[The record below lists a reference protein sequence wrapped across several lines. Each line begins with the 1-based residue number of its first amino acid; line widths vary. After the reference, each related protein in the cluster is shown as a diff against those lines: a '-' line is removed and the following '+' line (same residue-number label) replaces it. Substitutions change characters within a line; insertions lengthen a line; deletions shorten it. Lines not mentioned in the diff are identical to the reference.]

1 MLQSKY
7 MPTRDTVSFAAP
19 KYVRTLSGWL
29 DPMGQKGMVTT
40 PHYLASQAGISVLKN
55 GGNAI
60 DAAIAAAST
69 LSVVNPHMAA
79 LGGDNYWLIFNA
91 TTRELRGLNA
101 SGRAGSRATTGF
113 YAAKQFHRIPARGY
127 YAANT
132 VPGSVSGW
140 GEAYR
145 YSKDTLHTNLCW
157 KDLFSDAI
165 RYAETGFPISAPLAN
180 WLRIRVNTSDPELD
194 NLQRFAGFRQT
205 FLKPDGSTYR
215 AGEILRQRDLFSTFV
230 RLAGQGPEEFYQG
243 DIARQIVADLEA
255 NDGMLTMDD
264 FAHHQSDWV
273 EPISVPY
280 RDTVAF
286 NLPPNSQGIA
296 SLSILNILN
305 QFELAEIPEGSAEYC
320 HLLIEATK
328 EAFRD
333 RDRYLTDPAFLE
345 IPVEEIIS
353 LAHGQAQA
361 ARIRS
366 SRAVSSTDLKRLDS
380 QGDTVWLGVVDQVGN
395 AVSLIQS
402 IYHDFGSAIVPA
414 GTGVLLHNRGAF
426 FSLEPS
432 HINRLEPGKR
442 TAHTLNPAMLFKGR
456 NLFLVYGTMG
466 GEGQPQ
472 TQAAMVTRIV
482 DYQLSP
488 QDAIEAP
495 RWLYG
500 RTWGAESN
508 NVRLEARFP
517 QEVVESL
524 ERRGHAIE
532 IVEPYAHIMGHAG
545 AILIEPEN
553 QVLYGA
559 SDPRSDGIAVGY

>member
-1 MLQSKY
+1 M
-7 MPTRDTVSFAAP
+7 
-19 KYVRTLSGWL
+19 
-29 DPMGQKGMVTT
+29 
-40 PHYLASQAGISVLKN
+40 
-55 GGNAI
+55 
-60 DAAIAAAST
+60 
-69 LSVVNPHMAA
+69 
-79 LGGDNYWLIFNA
+79 
-91 TTRELRGLNA
+91 
-101 SGRAGSRATTGF
+101 
-113 YAAKQFHRIPARGY
+113 
-127 YAANT
+127 
-132 VPGSVSGW
+132 PGSVSGW

-145 YSKDTLHTNLCW
+145 YSKDTLQTNLCW

-215 AGEILRQRDLFSTFV
+215 AGEILRQRDLSSTFV
-230 RLAGQGPEEFYQG
+230 RLAGRGPEEFYQG

-345 IPVEEIIS
+345 IPVEEILS
-353 LAHGQAQA
+353 LARGQAQA

-380 QGDTVWLGVVDQVGN
+380 QGDTVWLGVVDQFGN

-545 AILIEPEN
+545 AILIEQEN

-559 SDPRSDGIAVGY
+559 SDARSDGIAVGY

>member
-1 MLQSKY
+1 
-7 MPTRDTVSFAAP
+7 MPTLGAAPFAPP

-29 DPMGQKGMVTT
+29 DPMGQQGMVTT
-40 PHYLASQAGISVLKN
+40 PHYLASQAGISMLKN

-69 LSVVNPHMAA
+69 LSVVYPHMAA

-101 SGRAGSRATTGF
+101 SGRAGSRATIAF
-113 YAAKQFHRIPARGY
+113 YANRQFHRIPARGY
-127 YAANT
+127 HAANT

-145 YSKDTLHTNLCW
+145 YSKDVLSTELGW
-157 KDLFSDAI
+157 KDLFTDAI
-165 RYAETGFPISAPLAN
+165 RYAETGFPISASLAN
-180 WLRIRVNTSDPELD
+180 WLSIRTNTSDPELD
-194 NLQRFAGFRQT
+194 NLQRFAGFRRT

-215 AGEILRQRDLFSTFV
+215 VGEILRQRDLVSTLV
-230 RLAGQGPEEFYQG
+230 RLAGKGPEEFYHG

-255 NDGMLTMDD
+255 NDGMLSMDD
-264 FAHHQSDWV
+264 FAHHQSNWV

-305 QFELAEIPEGSAEYC
+305 QFELAEITEGSAEYH

-345 IPVEEIIS
+345 IPIEEILS

-366 SRAVSSTDLKRLDS
+366 ALAVCGDDLKPLDLK
-380 QGDTVWLGVVDQVGN
+380 GDTVWLGVVDRAGN

-414 GTGVLLHNRGAF
+414 ATGVLLHNRGSF

-432 HINRLEPGKR
+432 HTNRLEPGKR

-456 NLFLVYGTMG
+456 KLFLVYGTMG

-482 DYQLSP
+482 DYRLSP

-495 RWLYG
+495 RWVYG
-500 RTWGAESN
+500 RTWGTEVN
-508 NVRLEARFP
+508 NVRLEARVT
-517 QEVVESL
+517 QKVIESL

-532 IVEPYAHIMGHAG
+532 IVEPYAHVMGHAG

-559 SDPRSDGIAVGY
+559 SDPRSDGMAIGY

>member
-1 MLQSKY
+1 
-7 MPTRDTVSFAAP
+7 MPAPGTAPFAAP

-29 DPMGQKGMVTT
+29 DPMGQEGMVTT
-40 PHYLASQAGISVLKN
+40 PHYLASQAGVSVLKN

-60 DAAIAAAST
+60 DAAISAAAT
-69 LSVVNPHMAA
+69 LSVVYPHMAA
-79 LGGDNYWLIFNA
+79 LGGDNYWLILNA
-91 TTRELRGLNA
+91 TTRELHGLNA
-101 SGRAGSRATTGF
+101 SGRAGSRATLGF
-113 YAAKQFHRIPARGY
+113 YAAKQFHRIPPRGY

-145 YSKDTLHTNLCW
+145 YSKDALHTELLW
-157 KDLFSDAI
+157 KDLFADAI
-165 RYAETGFPISAPLAN
+165 RYADIGFSISASLAN
-180 WLRIRVNTSDPELD
+180 WLAIRVNTTDPELD

-205 FLKPDGSTYR
+205 FLKPDGSTYE
-215 AGEILRQRDLFSTFV
+215 AGEILRQRDLCSTLV
-230 RLAGQGPEEFYQG
+230 TLAGQGPEEFYHG
-243 DIARQIVADLEA
+243 DIARQIIADLKA

-264 FAHHQSDWV
+264 FARHQSDWV

-280 RDTVAF
+280 RDTLAF

-296 SLSILNILN
+296 SLSMLNILN
-305 QFELAEIPEGSAEYC
+305 QFKLAEIPEGSAEYY

-333 RDRYLTDPAFLE
+333 RDQYLTDPAFLE
-345 IPVEEIIS
+345 IPVAEILS
-353 LAHGQAQA
+353 LAHGQVQA

-366 SRAVSSTDLKRLDS
+366 PRAVSSTHLKSLDPN
-380 QGDTVWLGVVDQVGN
+380 GDTVWLGVVDHLGN

-414 GTGVLLHNRGAF
+414 ATGVLLHNRGCN

-456 NLFLVYGTMG
+456 KLFLVYGTMG

-482 DYQLSP
+482 DYRLSP

-500 RTWGAESN
+500 RNWGAEVN
-508 NVRLEARFP
+508 NVRLEARVP

-524 ERRGHAIE
+524 EQQGHAIE

-559 SDPRSDGIAVGY
+559 SDPRSDGIAIGY

>member
-1 MLQSKY
+1 
-7 MPTRDTVSFAAP
+7 
-19 KYVRTLSGWL
+19 
-29 DPMGQKGMVTT
+29 MGHEAMVTT
-40 PHYLASQAGISVLKN
+40 PHYLASLAGVSVLKN
-55 GGNAI
+55 GGNAV

-69 LSVVNPHMAA
+69 LSVVYPHMAA
-79 LGGDNYWLIFNA
+79 LGGDNYWLIYNA

-101 SGRAGSRATTGF
+101 SGRAGRRATIGF
-113 YAAKQFHRIPARGY
+113 YAGRQFRRIPSRGY

-140 GEAYR
+140 AEAYR
-145 YSKDTLHTNLCW
+145 YSKDALHTDLCW
-157 KDLFSDAI
+157 HDLFADAI
-165 RYAETGFPISAPLAN
+165 RYAETGFPISASLAN
-180 WLRIRVNTSDPELD
+180 WLGIRVNTTDPELG

-205 FLKPDGSTYR
+205 FLKPDRSPYR
-215 AGEILRQRDLFSTFV
+215 VGEILRQPDLLSTFV
-230 RLAGQGPEEFYQG
+230 RLARHGPEEFYHG
-243 DIARQIVADLEA
+243 DIARQIVTDLEA

-264 FAHHQSDWV
+264 FANHKSDWV

-305 QFELAEIPEGSAEYC
+305 QFELAEIPEGSAEYY

-328 EAFRD
+328 EAFWD
-333 RDRYLTDPAFLE
+333 RDRYLTDPAFLD
-345 IPVEEIIS
+345 IPVKEILS
-353 LAHGQAQA
+353 LAHVQAQA

-366 SRAVSSTDLKRLDS
+366 SRVASGADLKPLDS
-380 QGDTVWLGVVDQVGN
+380 KGDTVWLGVVDGVGN

-402 IYHDFGSAIVPA
+402 IYHDFGSAVVPA
-414 GTGVLLHNRGAF
+414 GTGVLLHNRGSY
-426 FSLEPS
+426 FSLEPN

-456 NLFLVYGTMG
+456 KLFLIYGTMG

-472 TQAAMVTRIV
+472 TQAATVTRIV
-482 DYQLSP
+482 DYRLSP
-488 QDAIEAP
+488 QDAVEAP
-495 RWLYG
+495 RCLYG
-500 RTWGAESN
+500 RNWAAEAN
-508 NVRLEARFP
+508 NVSLEARVP
-517 QEVVESL
+517 REVVESL
-524 ERRGHAIE
+524 QRRGHPIE

-559 SDPRSDGIAVGY
+559 SDPRSDGIALGY

>member
-1 MLQSKY
+1 
-7 MPTRDTVSFAAP
+7 MPTLGAAPFAPP

-29 DPMGQKGMVTT
+29 DPMGQQGMVTT
-40 PHYLASQAGISVLKN
+40 PHYLASQAGISMLKN

-69 LSVVNPHMAA
+69 LSVVYPHMAA

-101 SGRAGSRATTGF
+101 SGRAGSRATIAF
-113 YAAKQFHRIPARGY
+113 YANRQFHRIPARGY
-127 YAANT
+127 HAANT

-145 YSKDTLHTNLCW
+145 YSKDVLSTELGW
-157 KDLFSDAI
+157 EDLFTDAI
-165 RYAETGFPISAPLAN
+165 RYAETGFPISASLAN
-180 WLRIRVNTSDPELD
+180 WLSIRTNTSDPELD
-194 NLQRFAGFRQT
+194 NLQRFAGFRRT

-215 AGEILRQRDLFSTFV
+215 VGEILRQRDLVSTLV
-230 RLAGQGPEEFYQG
+230 RLAGKGPEEFYHG

-255 NDGMLTMDD
+255 NDGMLSMDD

-296 SLSILNILN
+296 SLSMLNILN
-305 QFELAEIPEGSAEYC
+305 QFELAEIPEGSAEYH

-333 RDRYLTDPAFLE
+333 RDRYLTDPAFLK
-345 IPVEEIIS
+345 IPVEEILS

-361 ARIRS
+361 ARIRAA
-366 SRAVSSTDLKRLDS
+366 RAVCGADLKPLDS
-380 QGDTVWLGVVDQVGN
+380 NGDTVWLGVVDQAGN

-414 GTGVLLHNRGAF
+414 ATGVLLHNRGSF

-432 HINRLEPGKR
+432 HTNRLEPGKR

-456 NLFLVYGTMG
+456 KLFLVYGTMG

-482 DYQLSP
+482 DYRLSP

-500 RTWGAESN
+500 RTWGAEVN
-508 NVRLEARFP
+508 NVRLEARVP
-517 QEVVESL
+517 QEVMESL

-532 IVEPYAHIMGHAG
+532 IVEPYAHVMGHAG

-559 SDPRSDGIAVGY
+559 SDPRSDGIAIGY

>member
-1 MLQSKY
+1 LVIS
-7 MPTRDTVSFAAP
+7 DW
-19 KYVRTLSGWL
+19 LSTN
-29 DPMGQKGMVTT
+29 V
-40 PHYLASQAGISVLKN
+40 
-55 GGNAI
+55 
-60 DAAIAAAST
+60 
-69 LSVVNPHMAA
+69 
-79 LGGDNYWLIFNA
+79 

-101 SGRAGSRATTGF
+101 SGRAGSRATIAF
-113 YAAKQFHRIPARGY
+113 YANRQFHRIPARGY
-127 YAANT
+127 HAANT

-145 YSKDTLHTNLCW
+145 YSKDVLSTELGW
-157 KDLFSDAI
+157 EDLFTDAI
-165 RYAETGFPISAPLAN
+165 RYAETGFPISASLAN
-180 WLRIRVNTSDPELD
+180 WLSIRTNTSDPELD
-194 NLQRFAGFRQT
+194 NLQRFAGFRRT

-215 AGEILRQRDLFSTFV
+215 VGEILRQRDLFSTFV
-230 RLAGQGPEEFYQG
+230 RLAGKGPEEFYHG

-255 NDGMLTMDD
+255 NDGMLSMDD

-296 SLSILNILN
+296 SLSMLNILN
-305 QFELAEIPEGSAEYC
+305 QFELAEIPEGSAEYH

-333 RDRYLTDPAFLE
+333 RDRYLTDPAFLK
-345 IPVEEIIS
+345 IPVEEILS

-361 ARIRS
+361 ARIRAA
-366 SRAVSSTDLKRLDS
+366 RAVCGADLKPLDS
-380 QGDTVWLGVVDQVGN
+380 NGDTVWLGVVDQAGN

-414 GTGVLLHNRGAF
+414 ATGVLLHNRGSF

-432 HINRLEPGKR
+432 HTNRLEPGKR

-456 NLFLVYGTMG
+456 KLFLVYGTMG

-482 DYQLSP
+482 DYRLSP

-500 RTWGAESN
+500 RTWGAEVN
-508 NVRLEARFP
+508 NVRLEARVP
-517 QEVVESL
+517 QEVMESL

-532 IVEPYAHIMGHAG
+532 IVEPYAHVMGHAG

-559 SDPRSDGIAVGY
+559 SDPRSDGIAIGY

>member
-1 MLQSKY
+1 
-7 MPTRDTVSFAAP
+7 MPTLGAAPFAPP

-29 DPMGQKGMVTT
+29 DPMGQQGMVTT
-40 PHYLASQAGISVLKN
+40 PHYLASQAGISMLKN

-69 LSVVNPHMAA
+69 LSVVYPHMAA

-101 SGRAGSRATTGF
+101 SGRAGSRATIAF
-113 YAAKQFHRIPARGY
+113 YANRQFHRIPARGY
-127 YAANT
+127 HAANT

-145 YSKDTLHTNLCW
+145 YSKDVLSTELGW
-157 KDLFSDAI
+157 KDLFTDAI
-165 RYAETGFPISAPLAN
+165 RYAETGFPISASLAN
-180 WLRIRVNTSDPELD
+180 WLSIRTNTSDPELD
-194 NLQRFAGFRQT
+194 NLQRFAGFRRT

-215 AGEILRQRDLFSTFV
+215 VGEILRQRDLVSTLV
-230 RLAGQGPEEFYQG
+230 RLAGKGPEEFYHG

-255 NDGMLTMDD
+255 NDGMLSMDD
-264 FAHHQSDWV
+264 FAHHQSNWV

-305 QFELAEIPEGSAEYC
+305 QFELAEIAEGSAEYH

-345 IPVEEIIS
+345 IPIEEILS

-366 SRAVSSTDLKRLDS
+366 ALAVCGDDLKPLDLK
-380 QGDTVWLGVVDQVGN
+380 GDTVWLGVVDRAGN

-414 GTGVLLHNRGAF
+414 ATGVLLHNRGSF

-432 HINRLEPGKR
+432 HTNRLEPGKR

-456 NLFLVYGTMG
+456 KLFLVYGTMG

-482 DYQLSP
+482 DYRLSP

-495 RWLYG
+495 RWVYG
-500 RTWGAESN
+500 RTWGAEVN
-508 NVRLEARFP
+508 NVRLEARVT
-517 QEVVESL
+517 QKVIESL

-532 IVEPYAHIMGHAG
+532 IVEPYAHVMGHAG

-559 SDPRSDGIAVGY
+559 SDPRSDGIAIGY

>member
-101 SGRAGSRATTGF
+101 SGRAGSRATTSF

-140 GEAYR
+140 DEAYR
-145 YSKDTLHTNLCW
+145 YSKDTLHSDLRW
-157 KDLFSDAI
+157 KDLFTDAI
-165 RYAETGFPISAPLAN
+165 RYAETGFPISASLAN
-180 WLRIRVNTSDPELD
+180 WLRIRVNSSDPELD

-345 IPVEEIIS
+345 IPVEEILS

-366 SRAVSSTDLKRLDS
+366 SWAVSSTDLKRLDS
-380 QGDTVWLGVVDQVGN
+380 QGDTVWLVDQVGN